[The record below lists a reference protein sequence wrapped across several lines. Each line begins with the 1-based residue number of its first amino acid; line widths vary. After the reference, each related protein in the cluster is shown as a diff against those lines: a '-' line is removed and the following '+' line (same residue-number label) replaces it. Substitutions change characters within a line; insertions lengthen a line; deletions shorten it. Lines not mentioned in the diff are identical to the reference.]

1 MVLNNSIKIFLKDF
15 IKEKNNE
22 EKKWVI
28 PVSWKVFDSKELEYA
43 MESVL
48 DCHRTEWRFN
58 KCFEEK
64 LASFLDVKYVIT
76 TNSWSSANLIALTT
90 LTAKELKER
99 QLKKWDEVITVATWF
114 PTTINPIVQNSC
126 IPVFVDIDL
135 WTYEVNINSL
145 KKAISPKTKAIMIA
159 HTLWNAFDLD
169 EVTKL
174 CKENNLWL
182 IEDNCDAL
190 WTKYNWQYTWS
201 FWDISTFSFY
211 PAHHITMWEW
221 WALATNNP
229 LLKKLINSYRDWWR
243 DCRCPTWKDNTCNH
257 RFNWQLWDLPK
268 WFDHKY
274 IYSRLW
280 YNLKITDMQASIWL
294 AQLEKL
300 ENFIEIRKKKF

>member
-1 MVLNNSIKIFLKDF
+1 M
-15 IKEKNNE
+15 
-22 EKKWVI
+22 
-28 PVSWKVFDSKELEYA
+28 
-43 MESVL
+43 
-48 DCHRTEWRFN
+48 
-58 KCFEEK
+58 
-64 LASFLDVKYVIT
+64 
-76 TNSWSSANLIALTT
+76 
-90 LTAKELKER
+90 
-99 QLKKWDEVITVATWF
+99 
-114 PTTINPIVQNSC
+114 
-126 IPVFVDIDL
+126 DIDL

-300 ENFIEIRKKKF
+300 ENFIEIRKKNFRYLHDLFTENKFYKYFILPVENEKIEASRFWFIITLKEKLPFNREELLIFLNENWIGTRLVFAWNYIKQPVFIDYVKKYRIIWNLKNSDYVMNNAFWIGVYPWLEKKDFDFVILKFKEFLNEK